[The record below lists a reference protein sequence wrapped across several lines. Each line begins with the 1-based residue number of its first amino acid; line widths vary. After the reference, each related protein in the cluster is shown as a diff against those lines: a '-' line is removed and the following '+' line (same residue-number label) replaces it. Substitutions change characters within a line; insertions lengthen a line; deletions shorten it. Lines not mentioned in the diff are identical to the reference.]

1 MDLADVLHQRFNPR
15 SDHIPPVRIKRF
27 KRHDLS
33 KLLAEFGLTKGVEV
47 GVADGIHALDLC
59 QTIPGIDFIGVDPYM
74 KYHWKHSAE
83 EHERCFQEA
92 TEKLRPFSAK
102 IIRATSMDA
111 VRTIPDG
118 SLDWVYI
125 DGNHEFDFAMQDL
138 IEWSKKV
145 RTGGMVSG
153 HDYYRFRGAGV
164 VEAVDAYTHA
174 HQIHEWYVCDEHEVD
189 FFWAKS

>member
-1 MDLADVLHQRFNPR
+1 MDLAEILHQRFNPH
-15 SDHIPPVRIKRF
+15 SDHIPPVRIKHF

-33 KLLAEFGLTKGVEV
+33 KLLAEFKLTKGVEV

-59 QTIPGIDFIGVDPYM
+59 QTIPKIEFIGVDPYV
-74 KYHWKHSAE
+74 KYHWKRSTE

-92 TEKLRPFSAK
+92 VEKLRPFNAK

-111 VRTIPDG
+111 VRTIPDN

-125 DGNHEFDFAMQDL
+125 DGNHEFDFVMQDL

-145 RTGGMVSG
+145 RTGGIVSG

-164 VEAVDAYTHA
+164 VEAVNAYTYA

-189 FFWAKS
+189 FFWVKP